1 MLSGIRDAVVRVAVY
16 LAEQGRRSPVRVRAF
31 VVAALTLLG
40 VAVPGLAGIET
51 NELLVGGIL
60 ALVALLLGWWEPRP
74 RDPETRETP
83 GGGRANTSRSADA

>member
-60 ALVALLLGWWEPRP
+60 ALIALLLGWREPRP
-74 RDPETRETP
+74 QDPETHETP
-83 GGGRANTSRSADA
+83 AGVHANTSRSADA